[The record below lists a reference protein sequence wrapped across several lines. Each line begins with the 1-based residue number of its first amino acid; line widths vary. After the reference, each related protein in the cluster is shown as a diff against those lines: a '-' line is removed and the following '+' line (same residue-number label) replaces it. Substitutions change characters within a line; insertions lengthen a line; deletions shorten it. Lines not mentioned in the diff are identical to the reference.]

1 MKLRNRAYAYLVTA
15 LLIGSLTPVL
25 LAQTG
30 GTSMPEFFL
39 VASVLS
45 IPVGLAL
52 VLSRK
57 KTRDVA
63 ALAGNGRKLFFLAM
77 AVLLMYVPY
86 EYGIAYA
93 EHFVSASLAT
103 VIFRANPLFMLAL
116 LPIFLRERLS
126 KRQVLAL
133 SLAFVGVLI
142 GLSGGNFSSLLAG
155 NASAPILAF
164 LLLMAFGYAFANV
177 VIKWQ
182 MFDTDVLLSLSGIIL
197 SVFFGLLFVA
207 GGARFAP
214 LTAADM
220 SIIAYLAVTNI
231 ASFYMYFYALKTL
244 KTTMVMNVF
253 AFSSFLTMGYAAALF
268 AEQIKLYYLAIAAL
282 VSAGIIIQR
291 SDKIGGSHLSKSF
304 SEKLRDSVIF
314 DVTGAFAD
322 NGNVA
327 ISSTIKNGGR
337 VLAMRVDG
345 RHRDLI
351 DSLAID
357 ESNRNLFTES
367 HPAVSEESDFVKQT
381 VDARDGDIV
390 VIKVGSIEE
399 GEGFF
404 SDLSEKMVKL

>member
-1 MKLRNRAYAYLVTA
+1 
-15 LLIGSLTPVL
+15 
-25 LAQTG
+25 
-30 GTSMPEFFL
+30 
-39 VASVLS
+39 
-45 IPVGLAL
+45 
-52 VLSRK
+52 
-57 KTRDVA
+57 
-63 ALAGNGRKLFFLAM
+63 
-77 AVLLMYVPY
+77 
-86 EYGIAYA
+86 
-93 EHFVSASLAT
+93 
-103 VIFRANPLFMLAL
+103 
-116 LPIFLRERLS
+116 
-126 KRQVLAL
+126 
-133 SLAFVGVLI
+133 
-142 GLSGGNFSSLLAG
+142 
-155 NASAPILAF
+155 
-164 LLLMAFGYAFANV
+164 
-177 VIKWQ
+177 
-182 MFDTDVLLSLSGIIL
+182 
-197 SVFFGLLFVA
+197 
-207 GGARFAP
+207 
-214 LTAADM
+214 M